1 MEKAGK
7 EEQRSMEGKKF
18 TPQEE
23 REIRKIKRTNCI
35 IFGFFVLLAIL
46 VAIWLGTY
54 LYWHTFTS
62 EKWQANPERRATMVA
77 DLLADYQLVGM
88 TEDALVALGNYYA
101 GMLLGQIEPDST
113 KYNREQLARLSLE
126 TLSKAC
132 NMNASPYLTS
142 LMARVNAAIASQP

>member
-1 MEKAGK
+1 
-7 EEQRSMEGKKF
+7 MEGKKF

-35 IFGFFVLLAIL
+35 IFGFFVLLAIM

-88 TEDALVALGNYYA
+88 TEDVLVALLGPSDNDYGYFNQDGQLVYCLGNERTIIDREW
-101 GMLLGQIEPDST
+101 LLVELEDGIVCD
-113 KYNREQLARLSLE
+113 YSL
-126 TLSKAC
+126 T
-132 NMNASPYLTS
+132 TD
-142 LMARVNAAIASQP
+142 